1 MHGALT
7 RQRSAGPQ
15 EKLICDGRGANTGLS
30 FFREEQLFAGLPG
43 QTCVF

>member
-15 EKLICDGRGANTGLS
+15 EKLICDGRGANTGL
-30 FFREEQLFAGLPG
+30 
-43 QTCVF
+43 VFLEKNNY